1 MLAGLALLVNKIM
14 KTIQFVAT
22 HECLACEVVES
33 IIFDSIF
40 EGNVPDDIDIRKD
53 TYNNAQVRLGMFHTL
68 AVPLLIFRVDDKEVA
83 RITGSMPA
91 DFYKTVINKFIEL

>member
-1 MLAGLALLVNKIM
+1 MDLVLLVNKIM
-14 KTIQFVAT
+14 KTIQFIKT
-22 HECLACEVVES
+22 NDCLACEVVDD
-33 IIFDSIF
+33 IIFDTIF
-40 EGNVPDDIDIRKD
+40 EGNIPADMDIQKD
-53 TYNNAQVRLGMFHTL
+53 TFNDAQARISMFHTA

>member
-1 MLAGLALLVNKIM
+1 M
-14 KTIQFVAT
+14 KTIQFVKT
-22 HECLACEVVES
+22 DDCLACEVVDS

-40 EGNVPDDIDIRKD
+40 EGNVSDDIDVRKD
-53 TYNNAQVRLGMFHTL
+53 TYNNAEVRLGMFHTL

>member
-1 MLAGLALLVNKIM
+1 M
-14 KTIQFVAT
+14 KTIQFVKT
-22 HECLACEVVES
+22 DDCLACEIVDS

-40 EGNVPDDIDIRKD
+40 EGNIPDDIDVRED
-53 TYNNAQVRLGMFHTL
+53 TYNNAQVRLAMFDTL
-68 AVPLLIFRVDDKEVA
+68 AVPLLIFCVDDKEVA

>member
-1 MLAGLALLVNKIM
+1 M
-14 KTIQFVAT
+14 KTIQFVKT
-22 HECLACEVVES
+22 DDCLACEVVDS

-40 EGNVPDDIDIRKD
+40 EGNVPDNIDVRKD
-53 TYNNAQVRLGMFHTL
+53 IYNNAQVRLGMFHTL

>member
-1 MLAGLALLVNKIM
+1 M
-14 KTIQFVAT
+14 KTIQFVKT
-22 HECLACEVVES
+22 DDCLACEVVDS

-40 EGNVPDDIDIRKD
+40 EGNVPDDIDVRKD
-53 TYNNAQVRLGMFHTL
+53 TYNNAEVRLAMFHTL

>member
-1 MLAGLALLVNKIM
+1 M
-14 KTIQFVAT
+14 KTIQFVKT
-22 HECLACEVVES
+22 DDCLACEIVDS

-40 EGNVPDDIDIRKD
+40 EDNIPDDIDVRED
-53 TYNNAQVRLGMFHTL
+53 TYNNAQVRLGMFHTVT
-68 AVPLLIFRVDDKEVA
+68 VPLLIFRVDDKEVA

>member
-1 MLAGLALLVNKIM
+1 M
-14 KTIQFVAT
+14 KTIQFVKT
-22 HECLACEVVES
+22 DDCLACEIVDS

-40 EGNVPDDIDIRKD
+40 EGNIPDDIDVRED
-53 TYNNAQVRLGMFHTL
+53 TYNNAQVRLSMFDTL
-68 AVPLLIFRVDDKEVA
+68 AVPLLIFRIDYKEVA

>member
-1 MLAGLALLVNKIM
+1 M
-14 KTIQFVAT
+14 KTIQFVKT
-22 HECLACEVVES
+22 DDCLACEIVDS

-40 EGNVPDDIDIRKD
+40 EGNIPDDIDVRED
-53 TYNNAQVRLGMFHTL
+53 TYNNAQVRLSMFNTL

-91 DFYKTVINKFIEL
+91 NFYKTVINKFIEL

>member
-1 MLAGLALLVNKIM
+1 M
-14 KTIQFVAT
+14 KTIQFVKT
-22 HECLACEVVES
+22 DDCLACEVVDS

-40 EGNVPDDIDIRKD
+40 EGNIPDDIDVRKD
-53 TYNNAQVRLGMFHTL
+53 TYNNAEVRLGMFHTVT
-68 AVPLLIFRVDDKEVA
+68 VPLLIFRVDDKEVA

>member
-1 MLAGLALLVNKIM
+1 M
-14 KTIQFVAT
+14 KTIQFVKT
-22 HECLACEVVES
+22 NDCLACEVVES
-33 IIFDSIF
+33 IIVNTIF
-40 EGNVPDDIDIRKD
+40 ESNLPNNIDIRKD
-53 TYNNAQVRLGMFHTL
+53 TYNNSQVRLGMFHTL

>member
-1 MLAGLALLVNKIM
+1 M
-14 KTIQFVAT
+14 KTIQFVKT
-22 HECLACEVVES
+22 DDCLACEIVDS

-40 EGNVPDDIDIRKD
+40 EGNIPDDIDVRKD
-53 TYNNAQVRLGMFHTL
+53 TYNNAEVRLAMFDTVT
-68 AVPLLIFRVDDKEVA
+68 VPLLIFRVDDKEVA

>member
-1 MLAGLALLVNKIM
+1 M
-14 KTIQFVAT
+14 KTIQFVKT
-22 HECLACEVVES
+22 EDCLACELVEN
-33 IIFDSIF
+33 IIFDNIF
-40 EGNVPDDIDIRKD
+40 EGNIPDGIDIRKE

-83 RITGSMPA
+83 RITGSIPA

>member
-1 MLAGLALLVNKIM
+1 M
-14 KTIQFVAT
+14 KTIQFVKT
-22 HECLACEVVES
+22 NDCLACEIADN
-33 IIFDSIF
+33 IIFDTIF
-40 EGNVPDDIDIRKD
+40 EGNIPDNIDVRKD
-53 TYNNAQVRLGMFHTL
+53 IYNNAQVRLGMFHTI

>member
-1 MLAGLALLVNKIM
+1 M
-14 KTIQFVAT
+14 KTIQFVKT
-22 HECLACEVVES
+22 DDCLACEVVDS

-40 EGNVPDDIDIRKD
+40 EGNVPDDIDVRED
-53 TYNNAQVRLGMFHTL
+53 TYNNAEVRLSMFDTL
-68 AVPLLIFRVDDKEVA
+68 AVPLLIFRIDDKEVA

>member
-1 MLAGLALLVNKIM
+1 M

-22 HECLACEVVES
+22 DECLACEVVED
-33 IIFDSIF
+33 IIFDIIY
-40 EGNVPDDIDIRKD
+40 EGNLPTYIDVQKD
-53 TYNNAQVRLGMFHTL
+53 TCNDNQARLSMFDTI
-68 AVPLLIFRVDDKEVA
+68 AVPLLIFRIDDKEVV

>member
-1 MLAGLALLVNKIM
+1 M
-14 KTIQFVAT
+14 KTIQFVKT
-22 HECLACEVVES
+22 DDCLACEVVDS

-40 EGNVPDDIDIRKD
+40 EGNIPDDIDVRED
-53 TYNNAQVRLGMFHTL
+53 TYNNAQVRLGMFDTVT
-68 AVPLLIFRVDDKEVA
+68 VPLLIFRVDDKEVA

>member
-1 MLAGLALLVNKIM
+1 M
-14 KTIQFVAT
+14 KTIQFVKT
-22 HECLACEVVES
+22 NDCLACEIVDN
-33 IIFDSIF
+33 IIFDTIF
-40 EGNVPDDIDIRKD
+40 EGNIPDNIDVRKD
-53 TYNNAQVRLGMFHTL
+53 IYNNAQVRLGMFHTA

>member
-1 MLAGLALLVNKIM
+1 M
-14 KTIQFVAT
+14 KTIQFVKT
-22 HECLACEVVES
+22 DDCLACEVVDS

-40 EGNVPDDIDIRKD
+40 EGNVPDDIDVRKD
-53 TYNNAQVRLGMFHTL
+53 TYNNAEVRLGMFHTL
-68 AVPLLIFRVDDKEVA
+68 AVPLLIFRVDNKEVA

>member
-1 MLAGLALLVNKIM
+1 M
-14 KTIQFVAT
+14 KTIQFVKT
-22 HECLACEVVES
+22 DDCLACEVVDS

-40 EGNVPDDIDIRKD
+40 EGNIPDDIDVRED
-53 TYNNAQVRLGMFHTL
+53 TYNNAQVRLAMFDTL

-83 RITGSMPA
+83 RITGYMPA

>member
-1 MLAGLALLVNKIM
+1 M
-14 KTIQFVAT
+14 KTIQFVKT
-22 HECLACEVVES
+22 DDCLACEIVDS

-40 EGNVPDDIDIRKD
+40 EGNIPDDIDVRED
-53 TYNNAQVRLGMFHTL
+53 TYNNAQVRLDMFDTL

>member
-1 MLAGLALLVNKIM
+1 M
-14 KTIQFVAT
+14 KTIQFVKT
-22 HECLACEVVES
+22 DDCLACEIVDS

-40 EGNVPDDIDIRKD
+40 EGNIPDDIDVRED
-53 TYNNAQVRLGMFHTL
+53 TYNNAQVRLAMFDTL
-68 AVPLLIFRVDDKEVA
+68 AVPLLIFRVDDKEVV

>member
-1 MLAGLALLVNKIM
+1 M
-14 KTIQFVAT
+14 KTIQFVKT
-22 HECLACEVVES
+22 DDCLACEVVDS

-40 EGNVPDDIDIRKD
+40 KGNIPDDIDVRED
-53 TYNNAQVRLGMFHTL
+53 TYNNAQVRLCMFHTL

-83 RITGSMPA
+83 RIAGSMPA

>member
-1 MLAGLALLVNKIM
+1 M
-14 KTIQFVAT
+14 KTIQFVKT
-22 HECLACEVVES
+22 NDCLACEIVDN
-33 IIFDSIF
+33 IIFDTIY
-40 EGNVPDDIDIRKD
+40 EGNLPTYIDIQKD
-53 TYNNAQVRLGMFHTL
+53 TFNDAQTRLSMFHTL

>member
-1 MLAGLALLVNKIM
+1 M
-14 KTIQFVAT
+14 KTIQFVKT
-22 HECLACEVVES
+22 DDCLACEIVDS

-40 EGNVPDDIDIRKD
+40 EGNIPDDIDVRKD
-53 TYNNAQVRLGMFHTL
+53 TYNNDQVRLGMFDTL
-68 AVPLLIFRVDDKEVA
+68 AVPLLIFCVDDKEVA

>member
-1 MLAGLALLVNKIM
+1 M

-33 IIFDSIF
+33 IIFDTIF
-40 EGNVPDDIDIRKD
+40 ENNLPNNIDIQKD
-53 TYNNAQVRLGMFHTL
+53 VFNDAKLRISMFHTA

-83 RITGSMPA
+83 RITGSMAA

>member
-1 MLAGLALLVNKIM
+1 M
-14 KTIQFVAT
+14 KTIQFVKT
-22 HECLACEVVES
+22 DDCLACEIVDS

-40 EGNVPDDIDIRKD
+40 EGNIPDDIDVRED
-53 TYNNAQVRLGMFHTL
+53 TYNNAQVRLGMFYTL

>member
-1 MLAGLALLVNKIM
+1 M
-14 KTIQFVAT
+14 KTIQFVKT
-22 HECLACEVVES
+22 DDCLACEIVDS

-40 EGNVPDDIDIRKD
+40 EGNIPDDIDVRED
-53 TYNNAQVRLGMFHTL
+53 TYNNAQVRLGMFGTL

>member
-1 MLAGLALLVNKIM
+1 M
-14 KTIQFVAT
+14 KTIQFVKT
-22 HECLACEVVES
+22 NDCLACEIVDN
-33 IIFDSIF
+33 IIFDTIF
-40 EGNVPDDIDIRKD
+40 EGNIPTDIDIQKD
-53 TYNNAQVRLGMFHTL
+53 TFNDAQTRLSMFHTL

>member
-1 MLAGLALLVNKIM
+1 M
-14 KTIQFVAT
+14 KTIQFVKT
-22 HECLACEVVES
+22 DDCLACEIVDS

-40 EGNVPDDIDIRKD
+40 EGNIPDDIDVRED
-53 TYNNAQVRLGMFHTL
+53 TYNNAEVRLCMFHTL

>member
-1 MLAGLALLVNKIM
+1 M
-14 KTIQFVAT
+14 KTIQFVKT
-22 HECLACEVVES
+22 DDCLACEVVDS

-40 EGNVPDDIDIRKD
+40 EGNVPDNIDVRKD
-53 TYNNAQVRLGMFHTL
+53 TYNNAEVRLGMFHTL

>member
-1 MLAGLALLVNKIM
+1 M
-14 KTIQFVAT
+14 KTIQFVKT
-22 HECLACEVVES
+22 DDCLACEIVDS

-40 EGNVPDDIDIRKD
+40 EGNVPDDIDVRED
-53 TYNNAQVRLGMFHTL
+53 TYNNAEVRLAMFHTVT
-68 AVPLLIFRVDDKEVA
+68 VPLLIFRVDDKEVA